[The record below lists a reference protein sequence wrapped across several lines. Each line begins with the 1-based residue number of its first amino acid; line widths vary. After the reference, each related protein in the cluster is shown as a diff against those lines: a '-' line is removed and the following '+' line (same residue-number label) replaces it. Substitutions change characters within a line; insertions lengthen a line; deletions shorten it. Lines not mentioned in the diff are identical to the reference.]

1 MAFVTNTNQ
10 RVFYATQG
18 VAVGDRGG
26 TTLQDSPARATSQD
40 STDKLTVVHG
50 LQSIGVTTNFNL
62 EQIFELGQ
70 LALYENRED
79 IPEIEVAFEKVM
91 DGYSLIYHLGTND
104 ATNATLTGRADARAD
119 VRMVVGYAT
128 EDNIVAGST
137 NSGVAELYCSGM
149 YVSNVSY
156 NLATDGNFT
165 ESTTFVGNDKQWI
178 TGAAGEAAG
187 VLVEANGTINSVFT
201 DSVFSD
207 DAPIGVGSS
216 VLRRE
221 NVVIGHDGKELGIS
235 GSGNMFRTVVP
246 NFIEGSTISS
256 AASISDWGVSGSATD
271 INISKQCG
279 TGLATNAS
287 VITDGGTLYL
297 NSFSCSVDLGR
308 EAINQMGK
316 RVPYYRYVSFPVDVT
331 ADLEVVAVGGDNI
344 DAAEEA
350 QNLSNHSIQVV
361 LDDSTVI
368 QLGNKNKTA
377 SVTYG
382 GGDAGGGN
390 ATITYSMTNSNDF
403 VILHSGDPILAPT
416 RVGPTGYYKNYFSET
431 VL

>member
-1 MAFVTNTNQ
+1 MAYVTNTNK

-18 VAVGDRGG
+18 VAVGDMGG
-26 TTLQDSPARATSQD
+26 TTLVDSAVAGGTRNLD
-40 STDKLTVVHG
+40 GKLGIVHG

-70 LALYENRED
+70 LSLYENRED
-79 IPEIEVAFEKVM
+79 IPEIEVSFEKVL
-91 DGYSLIYHLGTND
+91 DGYSLIYHMGTND
-104 ATNATLTGRADARAD
+104 ATNATLTGRADARGD
-119 VRMVVGYAT
+119 VRMIVGYST
-128 EDNIVAGST
+128 EDNIQAGGT

-149 YVSNVSY
+149 YVSSVSY

-165 ESTTFVGNDKQWI
+165 ESTTFVGNDKQWM
-178 TGAAGEAAG
+178 TGQAGEAAG
-187 VLVEANGTINSVFT
+187 VLVEANGTINSVFAST
-201 DSVFSD
+201 VFGN
-207 DAPIGVGSS
+207 DAPIGVGNS

-221 NVVIGHDGKELGIS
+221 NVVIGSDGKTLGAS
-235 GSGNMFRTVVP
+235 GQAFRTVVP
-246 NFIEGSTISS
+246 NFIEGSTT
-256 AASISDWGVSGSATD
+256 AGGTWGVSGTV
-271 INISKQCG
+271 IG
-279 TGLATNAS
+279 TGLSTNAS
-287 VITDGGTLYL
+287 IIPTDGTLYV

-331 ADLEVVAVGGDNI
+331 SDIEVVAVGGDNI

-350 QNLSNHSIQVV
+350 QNLSNHSIQFV

-368 QLGNKNKTA
+368 QLGNKNKTT
-377 SVTYG
+377 SVSYG

-403 VILHSGDPILAPT
+403 VILHSGDPLCDPA
-416 RVGPTGYYKNYFSET
+416 RVGPTGYFKDYYGPDINVPS
-431 VL
+431 